1 MPLSTADRDRL
12 KNLLGPHVT
21 FDRRERRLY
30 GHDIA
35 AMPSLVKP
43 LVGDTT
49 PDAVAQPTSEEQL
62 VELVRWATDR
72 RVPLTP
78 RGKGSSG
85 YGGAI
90 PVKKGLVV
98 DFYRM
103 RAVVDIDE
111 EALTA
116 TVEPGITWEQLDR
129 EIAKRGLTLR
139 LYPTS
144 YPSSSVGGWLAQGGA
159 GIGSYE
165 YGWFAENVVSARV
178 VLAGGAVRELSG
190 VDLGLVADA
199 EGTTGIVS
207 QVTVRLRAL
216 EDEAVTAIAC
226 ADARDL
232 QTLIDAIIAVDLP
245 IWSMVYINPRMA
257 EMKNRAPLREHN
269 GHPAEERVLLPAAYI
284 LTLAYRAADQALVLA
299 ALPELVAPMQAEIL
313 SQRIAEHEWEHRF
326 QLMIVK
332 RLGPSLVPSE
342 VVVPL
347 EHLGAV
353 MEEIEHKVD
362 QPVVKEG
369 VIVRHGA
376 HGRPEAIILGFIPS
390 DQRRFDYNFVF
401 GLVLTIMDI
410 AEKHGGRPY
419 STGMYFASRADEIL
433 GTERVKRLRSF
444 KREADPHGVLNPGK
458 VIASGALGK
467 ALSLAGAFE
476 PLIRPFGNRVIA
488 KAVAR
493 PDPGASVRG
502 IPADVALYAYSCSQ
516 CGYCVDQC
524 DQFYG
529 RGWESQSPR
538 GKWFWL
544 REFIEGRERWS
555 QEMVDT
561 FITCTTC
568 EICDT
573 RCSAVL
579 PIEPSWMKLRGR
591 LIEDDKRMTLPPFE
605 MMSAA
610 LRDEGDI
617 WAGYRKNRA
626 DWFPEDLWEA
636 HGPQHAADTVYFA
649 GCTASYVE
657 RDIGVGTVR
666 LLDAAG
672 VDFTYLGEK
681 ELCCA
686 TPMLVAGKWEQFE
699 SVMRS
704 NIASVLAAG
713 ASTVTTSCPACDM
726 MWRTVYPEWAAKLGI
741 DYPITV
747 RHYSELVA
755 DKIAAGEFAFPATPP
770 LRDQS
775 GKPSGKKGGK
785 KAGTTDAAGEPRK
798 TRVTWHDS
806 CHIGRASG
814 VYEPPRELI
823 RANPNAEFVE
833 MPFNREE
840 AHCCGS
846 VLTLLKDPA
855 VAADIGEARLREAQE
870 VGAETILALC
880 PCCQFQLRVSA
891 QAKGIDIDVVDLAHF
906 SAAALGFEMPD
917 PNPEV
922 QKQWAVFEAM
932 IALMTPQGFADLMG
946 TMWPELIDAMPFGM
960 GPMMRAMGKVP
971 GALDLMKP
979 MFPVLFPRLLP
990 LMMPKVMSTML
1001 ERIADRVPMP
1011 DYMAEQMPGMM
1022 PGIMDNLMP
1031 HMIGDVVPLV
1041 TGPMV
1046 DYLQGKTGEE
1056 RVH

>member
-1 MPLSTADRDRL
+1 M
-12 KNLLGPHVT
+12 
-21 FDRRERRLY
+21 
-30 GHDIA
+30 
-35 AMPSLVKP
+35 
-43 LVGDTT
+43 
-49 PDAVAQPTSEEQL
+49 
-62 VELVRWATDR
+62 
-72 RVPLTP
+72 
-78 RGKGSSG
+78 
-85 YGGAI
+85 
-90 PVKKGLVV
+90 
-98 DFYRM
+98 
-103 RAVVDIDE
+103 
-111 EALTA
+111 
-116 TVEPGITWEQLDR
+116 
-129 EIAKRGLTLR
+129 
-139 LYPTS
+139 
-144 YPSSSVGGWLAQGGA
+144 SV
-159 GIGSYE
+159 
-165 YGWFAENVVSARV
+165 RV

-190 VDLGLVADA
+190 AGVAMVADA
-199 EGTTGIVS
+199 EGTTGILS
-207 QVTVRLRAL
+207 QVTLRVRPL
-216 EDEAVTAIAC
+216 EADAVTAVAC

-232 QTLIDAIIAVDLP
+232 QALIDAIIAADLP

-284 LTLAYRAADQALVLA
+284 LTLACRASDQAAVAA
-299 ALPELVAPMQAEIL
+299 ALPALAAPVQAEIL
-313 SQRIAEHEWEHRF
+313 PQRIADHEWEHRF

-347 EHLGAV
+347 AELGAV

-369 VIVRHGA
+369 VIVRRGA

-410 AEKHGGRPY
+410 AKAHGGRPY
-419 STGMYFASRADEIL
+419 STGMYFSSRADEIL
-433 GTERVKRLRSF
+433 GAERVRALRAF
-444 KREADPHGVLNPGK
+444 KPEIDPRGVLNPGK
-458 VIASGALGK
+458 VIGSGALGK
-467 ALSLAGAFE
+467 ALSFAAAFE
-476 PLIRPFGNRVIA
+476 PLIRPLGNRVIA
-488 KAVAR
+488 KAVAK
-493 PDPGASVRG
+493 PDPAASVRG

-516 CGYCVDQC
+516 CGYCIDQC

-544 REFIEGRERWS
+544 RELMEGREAWS

-579 PIEPSWMKLRGR
+579 PIEPSWMKMRGR

-610 LRDEGDI
+610 LRDQGDI

-626 DWFPEDLWEA
+626 DWFPEDLWEK

-649 GCTASYVE
+649 GCTASFVE
-657 RDIGVGTVR
+657 RDIGIGTVR
-666 LLDAAG
+666 LLDEAG

-686 TPMLVAGKWEQFE
+686 TPMLVAGKWRQFE

-704 NIASVLAAG
+704 NIAAVLAAG

-726 MWRTVYPEWAAKLGI
+726 MWRTVYPEWAARLGI
-741 DYPITV
+741 EYPIEV

-755 DKIAAGEFAFPATPP
+755 DKLAAGEFVFPATPP
-770 LRDQS
+770 RRDAS
-775 GKPSGKKGGK
+775 GKPSGKRSGRPQ
-785 KAGTTDAAGEPRK
+785 ATPPAAAPRK

-823 RANPNAEFVE
+823 KANPNADFVE
-833 MPFNREE
+833 LPFNREE

-846 VLTLLKDPA
+846 VLTLLNDPA
-855 VAADIGEARLREAQE
+855 AAADIGEVRLREAQE

-906 SAAALGFEMPD
+906 SAAALGYELPD

-946 TMWPELIDAMPFGM
+946 AMWPELIDAMPFGM

-979 MFPVLFPRLLP
+979 LFPVLFPRLLP
-990 LMMPKVMSTML
+990 LMMPKVMETML
-1001 ERIADRVPMP
+1001 ERIAERVPMP

-1046 DYLQGKTGEE
+1046 DYLQGREARCEGRVLTELCAYSPLDQEATRGGAE
-1056 RVH
+1056 RPRPSLCCGFCTQRPGYL